1 MRRPAS
7 GALARYDGVVPATV
21 VLVRHGITPL
31 TEVGALSGGDV
42 PGPPLTTAGRRQAAQ
57 AADAVFRIGKDL
69 WPDVPRPGALVAS
82 PTVRTQETATAV
94 GRRIGARVRTEER
107 FAEVR
112 FGEWEAMLPEQVHA
126 TWPGGLARWVT
137 EGTFAPPGGE
147 SYADL
152 ATRVQP
158 ALDDVVRHADEG
170 TTSVVVAHAAV
181 IRALVGLALDAP
193 PSAWGRV
200 RVPPG
205 SLSLLRVWPDGAR
218 EVTAVGFPA
227 AD

>member
-1 MRRPAS
+1 MRRPPS

-21 VLVRHGITPL
+21 VLVRHGVTPL

-42 PGPPLTTAGRRQAAQ
+42 PGPSLTTAGQRQAAQ

-69 WPDVPRPGALVAS
+69 WPDVPRPDALFAS
-82 PTVRTQETATAV
+82 PTVRTQETAAAV
-94 GRRIGARVRTEER
+94 SRRIGADVRTDER
-107 FAEVR
+107 FAEIR
-112 FGEWEAMLPEQVHA
+112 FGEWEAMVPEQVHA
-126 TWPGGLARWVT
+126 GWPGDLVRWVT

-158 ALDDVVRHADEG
+158 ALDDVVARAESS
-170 TTSVVVAHAAV
+170 TSVVVAHAAV
-181 IRALVGLALDAP
+181 IRTLVGLALDAP
-193 PSAWGRV
+193 PNAWGRV

-205 SLSLLRVWPDGAR
+205 SLSLLRLWPDGAR
-218 EVTAVGFPA
+218 EVSVVGFPA

>member
-1 MRRPAS
+1 MHRPAP
-7 GALARYDGVVPATV
+7 GALARYDGAVPATV
-21 VLVRHGITPL
+21 VLVRHGVTPL

-42 PGPPLTTAGRRQAAQ
+42 PGPSLTTAGQRQAAQ

-69 WPDVPRPGALVAS
+69 WPDVARPDALVAS

-94 GRRIGARVRTEER
+94 GRRIGARVRTDER
-107 FAEVR
+107 FAEIR
-112 FGEWEAMLPEQVHA
+112 FGEWEGLVPEQVQER
-126 TWPGGLARWVT
+126 WPGDLLRWVT

-158 ALDDVVRHADEG
+158 ALDDVVAGAEG
-170 TTSVVVAHAAV
+170 STSVVVAHAAV

-193 PSAWGRV
+193 PSSWGRV
-200 RVPPG
+200 RIPPC
-205 SLSLLRVWPDGAR
+205 SLSVLRFWPDGGR
-218 EVTAVGFPA
+218 EVSAVGYPA